1 MTETTVRPDARMSA
15 SGRGRQSADNSDWNP
30 NTAVTSPQDVNI
42 PRLTRYMFPRLTDEE
57 WKQRGRTLRRR
68 HAKYFQDHP
77 RELKAFAQPR
87 PASVANI
94 IEKMNARTRRDERRQ
109 QRRANGFV

>member
-1 MTETTVRPDARMSA
+1 MNTSWPAVGAA
-15 SGRGRQSADNSDWNP
+15 GRGRDSADNSDSNP
-30 NTAVTSPQDVNI
+30 NTAVASTQDVNI
-42 PRLTRYMFPRLTDEE
+42 PPLCRDMFPRLTDEE

-77 RELKAFAQPR
+77 RQLEAFGQPR

-94 IEKMNARTRRDERRQ
+94 IEKMHARARRDERRQ
-109 QRRANGFV
+109 WRRANGFV